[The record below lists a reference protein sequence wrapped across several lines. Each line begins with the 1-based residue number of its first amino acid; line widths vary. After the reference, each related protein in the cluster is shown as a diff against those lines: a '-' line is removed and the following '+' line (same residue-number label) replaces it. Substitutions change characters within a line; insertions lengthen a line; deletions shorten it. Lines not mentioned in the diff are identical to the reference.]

1 MILYPTDATLVTSI
15 QQKMIPGL
23 EINRSCERT
32 VVIILLVQIKVVY
45 LFTYGLYIGPEMHN
59 YGWPSYNAQVLSYN
73 HYLNEPSF
81 ISIHRHWIVLTWLG
95 QYLID
100 NWDN

>member
-32 VVIILLVQIKVVY
+32 VVIILSVLIKVVY

-59 YGWPSYNAQVLSYN
+59 YG
-73 HYLNEPSF
+73 
-81 ISIHRHWIVLTWLG
+81 
-95 QYLID
+95 
-100 NWDN
+100 